1 MLLYLC
7 KSEIEGKLNPWYI
20 LKGLLQP
27 THSCM
32 FFPLYSWQV
41 QYHTH
46 LAEETDCIG
55 HDLLIMHISNFNND
69 GSC

>member
-1 MLLYLC
+1 MAGTHLAE
-7 KSEIEGKLNPWYI
+7 EI
-20 LKGLLQP
+20 
-27 THSCM
+27 
-32 FFPLYSWQV
+32 
-41 QYHTH
+41 HTH